1 MPKPSVAPHIAPLL
15 ARTLASFLARLML
28 TAVIVVTA
36 ACGAGATASTAP
48 SAPPSIPP
56 SATTSP
62 PPSEPGFP
70 NGGQEVHPSSAPR
83 AVGDGELITVFTHC
97 GLEGRLDWAGSFWRE
112 VGRIPEGGAIGDPE
126 DSGRITLVGPTRAVF
141 ESSTGTEV
149 LLERLPGPAV
159 LFPCD

>member
-1 MPKPSVAPHIAPLL
+1 M
-15 ARTLASFLARLML
+15 
-28 TAVIVVTA
+28 TAA
-36 ACGAGATASTAP
+36 ACGLGTAGSTSPSPSAAP
-48 SAPPSIPP
+48 SAPPSAI
-56 SATTSP
+56 ASP
-62 PPSEPGFP
+62 LPSEPAFP

-97 GLEGRLDWAGSFWRE
+97 GFEGRLDWAGSFWRE